1 VRGRVKQRRATH
13 RLDRRAA
20 LALAVAGL
28 ALPLAG
34 PAAAAEA
41 GIVSV
46 LRGSAMAT
54 RGGESRPLHVGATV
68 HDSDSLR
75 TAVGARLLVT
85 MADGSTLALGEE
97 SQLALTTVVD
107 DAGGGMVFDL
117 LSGIVR
123 AVLGPAR
130 PDMFAVRGRVAV
142 AAARSTDFIVET
154 DARQTTVFVGA
165 GEVAVDA
172 LYGDGA
178 AVLGAGQGIDV
189 RRGVAIV
196 GPRSWGQP
204 RIDDVFARTAVDG

>member
-1 VRGRVKQRRATH
+1 VKQRRPTH
-13 RLDRRAA
+13 RLDRRTA
-20 LALAVAGL
+20 LALAMAGL
-28 ALPLAG
+28 SLPLAR

-46 LRGSAMAT
+46 LQGAAMAT

-97 SQLALTTVVD
+97 SQLALTTIVD

-123 AVLGPAR
+123 AVLGPPH

-142 AAARSTDFIVET
+142 AAARSTDFVVET
-154 DARQTTVFVGA
+154 DARLTTVFVSA
-165 GEVAVDA
+165 GEVAVDE
-172 LYGDGA
+172 LYGPGA
-178 AVLGAGQGIDV
+178 AVLVAGQGIDV
-189 RRGVAIV
+189 RRGEPVT
-196 GPRSWGQP
+196 GPRSWGQA
-204 RIDDVFARTAVDG
+204 RIDDVLARTAVDG

>member
-1 VRGRVKQRRATH
+1 VKQRRPTH
-13 RLDRRAA
+13 RLDRRTA

-28 ALPLAG
+28 ALPLTR
-34 PAAAAEA
+34 PAAGAEA

-68 HDSDSLR
+68 HDGDSLR

-97 SQLALTTVVD
+97 SQLALTTVVPD
-107 DAGGGMVFDL
+107 GGAGGMVFDL
-117 LSGIVR
+117 LAGIVR
-123 AVLGPAR
+123 AVLGPAH

-154 DARQTTVFVGA
+154 DARLTTVFVGA
-165 GEVAVDA
+165 GEVAVDE
-172 LYGDGA
+172 LYGPGA

-196 GPRSWGQP
+196 GPRSWGQA
-204 RIDDVFARTAVDG
+204 RIDDVLARTAVDG

>member
-1 VRGRVKQRRATH
+1 VKQRRPTYH
-13 RLDRRAA
+13 LDRRTA
-20 LALAVAGL
+20 LALAVAGVS
-28 ALPLAG
+28 LPLAR
-34 PAAAAEA
+34 PAAGAEA

-46 LRGSAMAT
+46 LQGAAMAT

-68 HDSDSLR
+68 HDGDSLR

-107 DAGGGMVFDL
+107 DGGSGGMVFDL

-123 AVLGPAR
+123 AVLGPAN

-154 DARQTTVFVGA
+154 DARLTTVFVSA
-165 GEVAVDA
+165 GEVAVDE
-172 LYGDGA
+172 LYGPGA
-178 AVLGAGQGIDV
+178 AVLVAGQGIDV

-196 GPRSWGQP
+196 GPRNWGQG

>member
-1 VRGRVKQRRATH
+1 VQQRRPTPG
-13 RLDRRAA
+13 LDRRAA

-28 ALPLAG
+28 ALPLAR

-46 LRGSAMAT
+46 LQGSATAT
-54 RGGESRPLHVGATV
+54 SGGESRPLHVGATV

-75 TAVGARLLVT
+75 TETGARLHVT

-97 SQLALTTVVD
+97 SQLALTTIAD

-172 LYGDGA
+172 LYGTGA
-178 AVLGAGQGIDV
+178 AVLGAGEGIDV

-204 RIDDVFARTAVDG
+204 RIDDVFARTAADG